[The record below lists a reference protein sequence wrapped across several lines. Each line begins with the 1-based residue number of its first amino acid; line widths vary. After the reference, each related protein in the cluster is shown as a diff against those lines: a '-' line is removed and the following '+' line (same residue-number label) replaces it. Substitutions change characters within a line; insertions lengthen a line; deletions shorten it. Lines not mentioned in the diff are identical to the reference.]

1 MTIEDSCEQSTPES
15 LLRLGIGRMELDWGK
30 VHQFRDHSIL
40 FTKEGVKKVPIYSYD
55 YNSEKIIEG
64 EYDGFSSK
72 ISSIKIRLDLLG
84 YDLKSIRKMYDDEM
98 LTWQRYSGIE
108 NILSFDKFYNVILSL
123 DISKIDTLK
132 PALEFD
138 IGCCDL
144 GEYVKD
150 WVFYDCSIIEH
161 FIDDSSKIKEMDLFV
176 FLENLDPYITLRI
189 LADNPENFNKEVF
202 WIPESELDGYLDCK
216 DVNVGCPID
225 KKILLVTEGKTD
237 TEIIS
242 RTLKELFPEISDC
255 FYFIDMQHNDPFKYP
270 FSGCSKLEN
279 FCQGLILM
287 NVLNNIIVLFDNDT
301 AGTRSYNNILCK
313 ANKMHNLV
321 VIKLPNNDLF
331 SKMQTKR
338 KLEVGPEDIR
348 YEDINGRAV
357 AIECFLDFNKVDQ
370 KNLYI
375 RWSSHQKDMDQY
387 QGAFENDIKENL
399 KKEFYKGCLT
409 DGSYDTS
416 KLKLLVEHI
425 CSAWTERQH

>member
-1 MTIEDSCEQSTPES
+1 MTIEDSCGQSIPES

-30 VHQFRDHSIL
+30 LHQFRDHSIL
-40 FTKEGVKKVPIYSYD
+40 FTKECVKKVLIYSYD
-55 YNSEKIIEG
+55 YNNDKIIEG
-64 EYDGFSSK
+64 EYDGFSLK
-72 ISSIKIRLDLLG
+72 ISSIKNRLDLLG
-84 YDLKSIRKMYDDEM
+84 YDLKSIRKKYDDEV
-98 LTWQRYSGIE
+98 LTWQRYGGKK

-138 IGCCDL
+138 IDCCDS

-150 WVFYDCSIIEH
+150 WVFDDHSIIDH
-161 FIDDSSKIKEMDLFV
+161 FIDDSSKINEMDLFI

-242 RTLKELFPEISDC
+242 RTLKELFPEISDF
-255 FYFIDMQHNDPFKYP
+255 FYFIDMNGNYP
-270 FSGCSKLEN
+270 FGGSSKLEN
-279 FCQGLILM
+279 FCKGLISM
-287 NVLNNIIVLFDNDT
+287 NVLNNVIVLFDNDT
-301 AGTRSYNNILCK
+301 VGSRSYNIL
-313 ANKMHNLV
+313 NKQNKLNNLV
-321 VIKLPNNDLF
+321 VIKLPDNNLF
-331 SKMQTKR
+331 SNMQTK
-338 KLEVGPEDIR
+338 GPHGTIW
-348 YEDINGRAV
+348 EDINGRAV
-357 AIECFLDFNKVDQ
+357 AIECFLDFNKVDN

-375 RWSSHQKDMDQY
+375 RWSCYLADIDQY
-387 QGAFENDIKENL
+387 QGAFEEKMKQDL
-399 KKEFYKGCLT
+399 KDEFYKCSLT

-416 KLKLLVEHI
+416 KLKLLINHI
-425 CSAWTERQH
+425 RYAWINRPQ